1 MTINEKN
8 FYEKG
13 MLLVFK
19 AGSYSGAKRMS
30 KDQLEEKEFPTEIV
44 RGVFDLFDKEYKK
57 KIQAVNK
64 LATDM
69 RSHIKDKSV
78 PFPIDG
84 VYFIMADKLEE
95 IMKEIEI
102 KVLEK
107 EKIVQDLANDYE
119 QAIERYKKKYPKYYT
134 LGHAKYPSKKEFTK
148 RFYWDHQLIQINA
161 PSKNSFISPEMYK
174 KELQKFKETIDSIKQ
189 EVTATIY
196 EELLIFTK
204 RLRSQC
210 KDKTP
215 NQRTLNNLNKF
226 LEKVDGTYSEFIDRK
241 DIQKILKDIKQE
253 VLGVSAKEL
262 RNTEDL
268 KKDFRKSM
276 GKVLKSIKALPDIPK
291 KRALDF

>member
-1 MTINEKN
+1 
-8 FYEKG
+8 
-13 MLLVFK
+13 
-19 AGSYSGAKRMS
+19 
-30 KDQLEEKEFPTEIV
+30 
-44 RGVFDLFDKEYKK
+44 
-57 KIQAVNK
+57 
-64 LATDM
+64 
-69 RSHIKDKSV
+69 
-78 PFPIDG
+78 
-84 VYFIMADKLEE
+84 
-95 IMKEIEI
+95 
-102 KVLEK
+102 
-107 EKIVQDLANDYE
+107 
-119 QAIERYKKKYPKYYT
+119 
-134 LGHAKYPSKKEFTK
+134 
-148 RFYWDHQLIQINA
+148 
-161 PSKNSFISPEMYK
+161 MYK

-241 DIQKILKDIKQE
+241 DIQKVLKNVKQE